1 MTKAQEVYKVFRPY
15 MTKELARYATIRLL
29 EIKAG
34 EKCKIMSD
42 GTGLTK
48 GTRVM
53 VHWDE
58 PPG

>member
-34 EKCKIMSD
+34 ENCKND
-42 GTGLTK
+42 
-48 GTRVM
+48 
-53 VHWDE
+53 
-58 PPG
+58 